1 MRKTAKSPKASAK
14 ADTAKRHKNGENGRR
29 RKNGTGTIAKGK
41 RKGTW
46 RAMWYVY
53 TPEGIRKRMTKTL
66 EAETRDDAR
75 KELAILTEGNALMTR
90 EKTLKAT
97 AEKLE
102 GVTAELRKWEDAQPA
117 MTLDAAW
124 DAFDETAESKKRDPA
139 TQRNYGQWYG
149 IFTAWLKANHPE
161 ITELRRVDSRTAR
174 EYAAHLTV
182 RVRGTTF
189 NRHFNAL
196 ALVWA
201 TLAARDADGRAVH
214 PDARLGTNPFSWD
227 RRTKTGIQR
236 ITLKRNERPHKRRD
250 LTLEELSRILA
261 SAQGETKLLIGLGF
275 YSGLR
280 LGDLA
285 LLDWGAVD
293 RVNGLIVTRSRKTD
307 TPTETRI
314 HPRLAALLEESETYK
329 DRKGYLMPEIA
340 DLYNG
345 GVTGRVKLCRM
356 IAEVFTR
363 AGIET
368 SYKADGDTR
377 ARPDCSFHSLRHSF
391 ATQLE
396 RVGATLA
403 ERQALAGHRTAQM
416 AQYYTH
422 TDGAR
427 VLALPDIGAQA
438 AETAPA
444 ALPAPVAAT
453 VPQKDAD
460 AAKGR
465 FSAFCAMLDGMTAAE
480 LKRARAEID
489 SRLVCVKA

>member
-1 MRKTAKSPKASAK
+1 MKKAPKKPKTGTAT
-14 ADTAKRHKNGENGRR
+14 DTAKRHKNGENGRR
-29 RKNGTGTIAKGK
+29 RKNGTGTITEGK
-41 RKGTW
+41 SKGTW

-66 EAETRDDAR
+66 EAETREDAR
-75 KELAILTEGNALMTR
+75 KELYKLTEGNALMTR

-102 GVTAELRKWEDAQPA
+102 GVTAQLRKWEDAQPA

-124 DAFDETAESKKRDPA
+124 DAFDETAASKKRDPA

-149 IFTAWLKANHPE
+149 IFTEWLKTNHPE

-174 EYAAHLTV
+174 EYAAHLAA
-182 RVRGTTF
+182 RVRGTTY

-214 PDARLGTNPFSWD
+214 PNARLGANPFSWD
-227 RRTKTGIQR
+227 RQTKTGIQR

-261 SAQGETKLLIGLGF
+261 SAQGEMRLLIGLGF
-275 YSGLR
+275 FTGLR

-285 LLDWGAVD
+285 LVDWGNVD
-293 RVNGLIVTRSRKTD
+293 RVNGIIATRSRKTD

-314 HPRLAALLEESETYK
+314 HPRLAALMEESETYK
-329 DRKGYLMPEIA
+329 EQKGYLMPEIA
-340 DLYNG
+340 ALYNG
-345 GVTGRVKLCRM
+345 GTTGRVKLCRK
-356 IAEVFTR
+356 IAEVFTA
-363 AGIET
+363 AGIKT
-368 SYKADGDTR
+368 SFKEGEAR
-377 ARPDCSFHSLRHSF
+377 ARPDCSFHSLRHSYV
-391 ATQLE
+391 TQLE

-403 ERQALAGHRTAQM
+403 ERQALAGHRTQQM

-422 TDGAR
+422 ADGAR
-427 VLALPDIGAQA
+427 VLALPDIGAQT
-438 AETAPA
+438 AENAPA
-444 ALPAPVAAT
+444 ALPVPVAADE
-453 VPQKDAD
+453 PADGAD
-460 AAKGR
+460 AAQGR
-465 FSAFCAMLDGMTAAE
+465 FSAFLDMVRGMTREE
-480 LKRARAEID
+480 LEKARTEID
-489 SRLVCVKA
+489 RLLETA